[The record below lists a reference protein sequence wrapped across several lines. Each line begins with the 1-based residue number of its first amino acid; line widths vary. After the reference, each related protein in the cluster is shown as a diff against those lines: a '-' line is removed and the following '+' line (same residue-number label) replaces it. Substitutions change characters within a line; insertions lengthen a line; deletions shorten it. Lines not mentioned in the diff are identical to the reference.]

1 MKKLTIVAFTA
12 ILAAAMTSCGNKAPQ
27 ADLNNDVDSLSY
39 AFGIEQSQG
48 VRNYLEQMNID
59 TTYIEDFVD
68 GLVKGSKAGDDKK
81 QSAYNAGI
89 SIGQQ
94 LNMMK
99 DGLGRQIFEG
109 DSTKELSMKNLVAG
123 FIDGTLNKDAK
134 MTPEQ
139 AGKIGMRIAQ
149 SIQEKQAETKYA
161 KEKKAADDFM
171 AATAKKEGVQKLSK
185 GVLYKVIKEG
195 KGATPSND
203 ATAIINY
210 EGKTI
215 AGKTFDKRDNAEMP
229 VKAAVPGFTEAL
241 THMPVGSKWEIY
253 IPYSSAYGARQVG
266 PEITPFSALVFTVE
280 MLGVKEAPKTET
292 SAATPAT
299 KAPVT
304 KK

>member
-1 MKKLTIVAFTA
+1 MKKLTFVAIMA
-12 ILAAAMTSCGNKAPQ
+12 IAAATIVSCGNSAPK

-59 TTYIEDFVD
+59 TAYIEDFVD
-68 GLVKGSKAGDDKK
+68 GIIKGSKAGDDKK
-81 QSAYNAGI
+81 QAAYNAGI

-99 DGLGRQIFEG
+99 DGFGRQIFDG

-123 FIDGTLNKDAK
+123 FVAGTLNKDAK

-139 AGKIGMRIAQ
+139 AREIGMRIAND
-149 SIQEKQAETKYA
+149 IQAKQAETKFA

-171 AATAKKEGVQKLSK
+171 AAKAKEEGVQKLGK

-195 KGATPSND
+195 KGETPTENS
-203 ATAIINY
+203 TVVINY

-215 AGKTFDKRDNAEMP
+215 AGKTFDKRDNAEMLLRS
-229 VKAAVPGFTEAL
+229 AIPGFTEAL
-241 THMPVGSKWEIY
+241 SHMPVGSKWEIY
-253 IPYSSAYGARQVG
+253 IPYSAGYGARQAG
-266 PEITPFSALVFTVE
+266 PELAPFSALVFTVE
-280 MLGVKEAPKTET
+280 VLGIKAEEKAAP
-292 SAATPAT
+292 ATPA
-299 KAPVT
+299 APAV